1 LLCHNGRGHL
11 DDLSLWG
18 KSTSRTQAW
27 GFASFLSHATTTR
40 VPLPTAVNNNPY
52 YWTVR
57 DDFPRALADYT
68 LNTTTGNRPSRSP
81 IGTQK
86 TVPPLYPFTGET
98 PASGENYR
106 VALAR
111 IVTSDIQFSRASVNY
126 IWKEFFGRGIVDP
139 VNQFDPARL
148 DPDNPPPDPWTLQP
162 SNARLLNALAQE
174 FVSDGFDLKALMR
187 KIANSEAYQL
197 SSRYNG
203 EWKFEYEPLFARK
216 LVRRLWG
223 EEIHDAVVQ
232 SSGVL
237 PTYNI
242 ANFSSIAPTSP
253 YAGYE
258 TFGNVQWAM
267 RFPDTARMPDNGAVA
282 AFLNSFFRG
291 DRDLEDRRAD
301 GSVLQALGLMNDNFI
316 TSRLD
321 STKAPAAS
329 LLGKNKAA
337 GANQLIDNLYLA
349 ILSRYPTDDERTT
362 ALAGFRKYETSAV
375 AENLMWALY
384 NKVDFVF
391 NY

>member
-1 LLCHNGRGHL
+1 
-11 DDLSLWG
+11 
-18 KSTSRTQAW
+18 
-27 GFASFLSHATTTR
+27 
-40 VPLPTAVNNNPY
+40 
-52 YWTVR
+52 
-57 DDFPRALADYT
+57 
-68 LNTTTGNRPSRSP
+68 
-81 IGTQK
+81 
-86 TVPPLYPFTGET
+86 
-98 PASGENYR
+98 
-106 VALAR
+106 
-111 IVTSDIQFSRASVNY
+111 VNY

-203 EWKFEYEPLFARK
+203 EWKLEYEPLFARK

-232 SSGVL
+232 SSGVS
-237 PTYNI
+237 PTYTI
-242 ANFSSIAPTSP
+242 ANFTTFVATSP
-253 YAGYE
+253 YVGYE
-258 TFGNVQWAM
+258 TFGTRQWAM
-267 RFPDTARMPDNGAVA
+267 QFPDTARMPDGAGAVA
-282 AFLNSFFRG
+282 SFLNSFFRG
-291 DRDLEDRRAD
+291 DRDLEDRRVD

-321 STKAPAAS
+321 STRAPATS
-329 LLGKNKAA
+329 LLGKNKNA
-337 GANQLIDNLYLA
+337 GANTLIDNLYLA

-362 ALAGFRKYETSAV
+362 ALAGFRKYETSVV